1 MAEISLD
8 DVNAAILRRLYDSIC
23 RAESTAELVELTE
36 AVAKLNTSFK
46 NNDSLGMNADIAASS
61 KMADRE
67 QLEVLRK
74 LGEPNPQEG
83 EVVR

>member
-23 RAESTAELVELTE
+23 RAESTGELVELTE

-46 NNDSLGMNADIAASS
+46 NNDSLGINADAVSNS
-61 KMADRE
+61 KKADRE

-74 LGEPNPQEG
+74 LAEPNPQEG
-83 EVVR
+83 ELVE

>member
-23 RAESTAELVELTE
+23 RAESTDELVGLTE

-67 QLEVLRK
+67 QLEALRK
-74 LGEPNPQEG
+74 LAEPDPQEG
-83 EVVR
+83 ELVE

>member
-23 RAESTAELVELTE
+23 RAESTDELVGLTE

-46 NNDSLGMNADIAASS
+46 NNDSLGMSADNVASS
-61 KMADRE
+61 KKADRE

-74 LGEPNPQEG
+74 LAEPGPQEG
-83 EVVR
+83 ELVG

>member
-23 RAESTAELVELTE
+23 RAESTGELVELTE

-46 NNDSLGMNADIAASS
+46 NNDSLGMNADIAANS
-61 KMADRE
+61 KMADKE

-74 LGEPNPQEG
+74 LAEPNPQEG
-83 EVVR
+83 EVVE

>member
-23 RAESTAELVELTE
+23 RAESTSELVELTE

-46 NNDSLGMNADIAASS
+46 NNDSLGMNADVVSNS
-61 KMADRE
+61 KKADRE

-74 LGEPNPQEG
+74 LAEPNPQEG
-83 EVVR
+83 ELVE

>member
-23 RAESTAELVELTE
+23 GAESTGELVELTE

-46 NNDSLGMNADIAASS
+46 NNDSLGMNAEIVSNS
-61 KMADRE
+61 KKADRE

-74 LGEPNPQEG
+74 LAEPNPQEG
-83 EVVR
+83 ELVE

>member
-1 MAEISLD
+1 MAETSLD

-23 RAESTAELVELTE
+23 RAESTGELVELTE

-46 NNDSLGMNADIAASS
+46 NNDSLGMNADIATSS
-61 KMADRE
+61 KKADRE

-74 LGEPNPQEG
+74 LAEPHPREG
-83 EVVR
+83 ELVE

>member
-46 NNDSLGMNADIAASS
+46 NNDSLGMNTDIASNN

>member
-1 MAEISLD
+1 M
-8 DVNAAILRRLYDSIC
+8 
-23 RAESTAELVELTE
+23 ELTE

-46 NNDSLGMNADIAASS
+46 NNDSLGMNADIASNN

-67 QLEVLRK
+67 QLAVLRK
-74 LGEPNPQEG
+74 LGEPSPQEG

>member
-23 RAESTAELVELTE
+23 RAESTDELVGLTE

-46 NNDSLGMNADIAASS
+46 NNDSLGVSADNAASS
-61 KMADRE
+61 KKADRE

-74 LGEPNPQEG
+74 LAEPSPQEG
-83 EVVR
+83 ELVG

>member
-23 RAESTAELVELTE
+23 RAESTSELVELTE

-46 NNDSLGMNADIAASS
+46 NNDSLGMNAEIVSNS
-61 KMADRE
+61 KKADRE

-74 LGEPNPQEG
+74 LAEPNPQEG
-83 EVVR
+83 ELVE